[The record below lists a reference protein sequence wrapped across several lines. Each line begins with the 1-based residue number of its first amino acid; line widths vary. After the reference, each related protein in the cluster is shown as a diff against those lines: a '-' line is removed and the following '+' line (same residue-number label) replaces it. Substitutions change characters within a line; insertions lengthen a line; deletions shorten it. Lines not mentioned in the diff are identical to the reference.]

1 MSVEIGKKNQSTGN
15 ETVEKAI
22 IMYINS
28 MFIIFLSFERPA
40 VFSDSVKSGCN
51 FLRIAHPQTQF

>member
-22 IMYINS
+22 NYNVHK
-28 MFIIFLSFERPA
+28 FYVYNFFE
-40 VFSDSVKSGCN
+40 F
-51 FLRIAHPQTQF
+51 